1 MMMSRATWQTSSAP
15 HRGPGL
21 LLALVLGLAVLA
33 AVSDLL
39 NLGQWVSRLL
49 AIRYNT
55 LIVLAGTSLLG
66 ASGGLIGSFAVLR
79 RQALVGDALAH
90 AALPGVCLG
99 FLLVGQRSLPALLG
113 GALATGLA
121 GVACVSLLR
130 RYTRIKEDAAIGI
143 VLSVFF
149 GAGLAL
155 SRVIQNTT
163 TTGSKAGL
171 DSYILGKTAG
181 MTSQDVAWIA
191 GLSLLCVSVVLAA
204 YKEFKLVAFDAG
216 FATAQGWPALA
227 LDLTMMGLVAVTVVL
242 GLPAVGVVLMAALL
256 ILPGAAAR
264 FWTDRLD
271 TMLWLSTLFGVAV
284 GAIGTA
290 ISARYSGMPAGPIIV
305 LVGTALF
312 LVSVLLAP
320 RRGGLAR
327 LLSQR
332 AFRRRLEEQKL
343 LRTLHQLVESGQ
355 AIDGATDPPALLK
368 QASWSRGQLNR
379 VARRVAAGGWLT
391 IGDNEVW
398 QLTTSGRIQA
408 AELVRE
414 RRLWEL
420 FLNEH
425 AEMAGSI
432 ADIEAEPLDELLPAE
447 TIRDLESKLTGA
459 SSAAP
464 SNDVR
469 GLRT

>member
-1 MMMSRATWQTSSAP
+1 MISPASWQTSSSP
-15 HRGPGL
+15 NRGWAF
-21 LLALVLGLAVLA
+21 LLAAVLGLAVLLS
-33 AVSDLL
+33 VSDLL
-39 NLGQWVSRLL
+39 SLGQWFSRLL

-55 LIVLAGTSLLG
+55 LVVLVGTSLLG
-66 ASGGLIGSFAVLR
+66 ASAGLIGSFAVLR

-90 AALPGVCLG
+90 AALPGVCLA
-99 FLLVGQRSLPALLG
+99 FLLVGQRSLPALLS

-191 GLSLLCVSVVLAA
+191 SLSLGCVLVVLTV
-204 YKEFKLVAFDAG
+204 YKEFKLVSFDAG
-216 FATAQGWPALA
+216 FASAQGWPALA
-227 LDLTMMGLVAVTVVL
+227 LELTMMALVAVTVVL

-264 FWTDRLD
+264 FWTDRLEV
-271 TMLWLSTLFGVAV
+271 MLWLSALFGVAI

-312 LVSVLLAP
+312 LASVLLAP
-320 RRGGLAR
+320 RRGALAR
-327 LLSQR
+327 ALSQR

-343 LRTLHQLVESGQ
+343 LRMMHQHLEADAHDDDAVPLETLLRRASWRRRQLDRLARRLAARGWLSAAGTDRWRLTESGQ
-355 AIDGATDPPALLK
+355 
-368 QASWSRGQLNR
+368 S
-379 VARRVAAGGWLT
+379 
-391 IGDNEVW
+391 
-398 QLTTSGRIQA
+398 QA
-408 AELVRE
+408 AELVHA

-425 AEMAGSI
+425 AEMTGSI
-432 ADIEAEPLDELLPAE
+432 ADIETEPLEELLPAE
-447 TIRDLESKLTGA
+447 TIRDLEAKLAAAGP
-459 SSAAP
+459 SSMPAI
-464 SNDVR
+464 SER
-469 GLRT
+469 RQR